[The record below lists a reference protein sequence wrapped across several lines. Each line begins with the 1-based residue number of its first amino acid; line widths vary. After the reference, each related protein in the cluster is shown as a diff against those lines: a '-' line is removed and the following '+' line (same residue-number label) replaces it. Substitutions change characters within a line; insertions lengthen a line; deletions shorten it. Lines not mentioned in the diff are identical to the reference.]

1 MSKTDKIKFKGEHA
15 IGLDI
20 NHERMIA
27 THFVRTSQGLILD
40 QLAIEEIAPDSPD
53 RLISQQIRNLWKRRK
68 FPTHTVCTS
77 LHSHSKI
84 VRHFSYNNLTP
95 EELPHVLSLEA
106 EETLQ
111 LPPDQVVAEW
121 VLNDRETNK
130 SNAAGKEISGVLVA
144 APRSQVQQQITL
156 LREGGVYPVNMEV
169 SYSALVNL
177 YQFMTPEANQPSTC
191 LISLSERTADI
202 VMIADGKIY
211 PRTLFSVK
219 DGWAGNLGYLLEN
232 IKDALLYYHL
242 KIGQE
247 PIQKILLAGQM
258 PDLPTLGDRLVEST
272 SMPVNVMDYLS
283 DPRLA
288 PVVQKEFSG
297 ISSNVNLAIGLGLGL
312 RMPENG

>member
-1 MSKTDKIKFKGEHA
+1 MKLQKEIKFDGEHA

-27 THFVRTSQGLILD
+27 THFVRTAQGLILD
-40 QLAIEEIAPDSPD
+40 QLVIEEIAPDSSD
-53 RLISQQIRNLWKRRK
+53 RLVSQQIRNLWKRHR
-68 FPTHTVCTS
+68 FSTHTVCTS
-77 LHSHSKI
+77 LHGQSKI
-84 VRHFSYNNLTP
+84 VRYFSYNNLTP

-111 LPPDQVVAEW
+111 MSPDQVVAEW
-121 VLNDRETNK
+121 VLNSEMSKRQT
-130 SNAAGKEISGVLVA
+130 AGKEISGVLIA
-144 APRSQVQQQITL
+144 APRSQVQQQISL

-169 SYSALVNL
+169 SYSALVNF
-177 YQFMTPEANQPSTC
+177 YQFMTPKADWPATC

-202 VMIADGKIY
+202 VMLADGKIY

-232 IKDALLYYHL
+232 VKDALLYYHL

-258 PDLPTLGDRLVEST
+258 PNMPTLGDRLAEST
-272 SMPVNVMDYLS
+272 SLSVSVMDYLS

-288 PVVQKEFSG
+288 PIIQKEFSG
-297 ISSNVNLAIGLGLGL
+297 ISSKVNLAIGLGLGL
-312 RMPENG
+312 RMPKNG